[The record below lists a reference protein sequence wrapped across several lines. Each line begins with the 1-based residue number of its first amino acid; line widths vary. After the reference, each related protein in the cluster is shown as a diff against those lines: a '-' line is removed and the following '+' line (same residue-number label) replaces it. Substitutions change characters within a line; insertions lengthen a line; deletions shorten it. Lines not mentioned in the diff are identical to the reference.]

1 LLSGV
6 SSDLAA
12 SVAAVQLAGRTE
24 SLLYVL
30 QGLGGGG
37 AQQEGL
43 LLVTE
48 FAALEGVKVNCH
60 LLAEGSLPELAEFLT
75 AHAVTWLV
83 VGGGPEGSSADRE
96 KWLDELRARLR
107 AAPNRFCS
115 ELQVIVAPPLAEG
128 DLKRIISQARRL
140 NRQRWGKISE
150 RQRSAS
156 CDWSGVG
163 PAGKFVKG

>member
-30 QGLGGGG
+30 QALRGDGT
-37 AQQEGL
+37 QQEGL

-48 FAALEGVKVNCH
+48 FAALEGVKVDCH
-60 LLAEGSLPELAEFLT
+60 LLAEGSLVELADFLT

-83 VGGGPEGSSADRE
+83 VGGGSEESSADRD
-96 KWLDELRARLR
+96 KWLDDLRARLR
-107 AAPNRFCS
+107 SAPDRFCP
-115 ELQVIVAPPLAEG
+115 ELQVIIAPALAEG

-140 NRQRWGKISE
+140 NRLTQGKTK
-150 RQRSAS
+150 A
-156 CDWSGVG
+156 
-163 PAGKFVKG
+163 PGKKR